1 MLHTICGSGMTLR
14 LIRPIC
20 PFNCFLFRVDSLYHL
35 RLNGGILQIIRSLT
49 DHINGFDFI
58 STLAFFS
65 IFFLDYQPM
74 TERHVCLAAIVI
86 EGGKEKKKTCLKLLE
101 ILRHGCAE
109 LVLRANNTFFFGRE
123 NKIGNNSLV
132 IKRGLHSSSIY
143 MYSVMKI
150 QLVISHSLSF
160 IWSKRAH
167 DKWSMRNLSKLALCE
182 NMSHPCLSSTE
193 WTSFAPQAPSL
204 PYSHSPLHKATRTRQ
219 FA

>member
-65 IFFLDYQPM
+65 IFFSGLSADDW
-74 TERHVCLAAIVI
+74 EACLSSCDCQRRR
-86 EGGKEKKKTCLKLLE
+86 EEKKKNPCLKLLE

-109 LVLRANNTFFFGRE
+109 LVLRANNTFFLAERTRLGT
-123 NKIGNNSLV
+123 IV
-132 IKRGLHSSSIY
+132 
-143 MYSVMKI
+143 
-150 QLVISHSLSF
+150 SLSRGGYILLVYTCTQSWKF
-160 IWSKRAH
+160 
-167 DKWSMRNLSKLALCE
+167 N
-182 NMSHPCLSSTE
+182 
-193 WTSFAPQAPSL
+193 
-204 PYSHSPLHKATRTRQ
+204 
-219 FA
+219 